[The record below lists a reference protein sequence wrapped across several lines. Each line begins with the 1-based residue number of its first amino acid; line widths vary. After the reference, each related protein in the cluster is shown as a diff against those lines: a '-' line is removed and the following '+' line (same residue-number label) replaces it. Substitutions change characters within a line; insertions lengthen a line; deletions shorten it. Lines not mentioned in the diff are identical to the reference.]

1 MLFLHPAVI
10 CPVLQEISAKVAA
23 QGEESK
29 KVLEL
34 NAALAQENALLRAR
48 TDELNALLEES
59 HSKVEK
65 LSGLQRQ
72 QLEGLQ
78 KKLEEQ
84 VRAACHYVEQRCSVA
99 HVFRTAV
106 SMWVCT
112 VQWVCSRDAAALHC
126 CYVLW
131 LSILHRWFQ
140 RNRHTDDCCVPYVPG
155 CWARLYWASQL
166 PPWLTLCGCVQ
177 DEWVVKSQQLN
188 KHMGTLIEENRLLQ
202 TKADAAEQQ
211 AQSLERLNQVY
222 KETMEAT
229 IQKAEAGQKKV
240 RTIHA
245 QQRQQAARSM
255 CPCHGELR
263 LTQAMPLACAVLA
276 GKLHKCQFFW
286 PPVFAC

>member
-1 MLFLHPAVI
+1 
-10 CPVLQEISAKVAA
+10 
-23 QGEESK
+23 
-29 KVLEL
+29 VLEL

-84 VRAACHYVEQRCSVA
+84 VRAACHYVEQSCSA
-99 HVFRTAV
+99 TQLLAV
-106 SMWVCT
+106 RVCT
-112 VQWVCSRDAAALHC
+112 FVCWPCSLLDTAALHC
-126 CYVLW
+126 CCVPW
-131 LSILHRWFQ
+131 LSWRCKWDSTQISGVCLLCPSVGGMAVPSQ
-140 RNRHTDDCCVPYVPG
+140 TPASLTYLCCCCCVQG
-155 CWARLYWASQL
+155 
-166 PPWLTLCGCVQ
+166 
-177 DEWVVKSQQLN
+177 EWVVKSQELN

-229 IQKAEAGQKKV
+229 IQKAEAGLSAAAGQKKV
-240 RTIHA
+240 RTKHA
-245 QQRQQAARSM
+245 RQRQQAEQNLW
-255 CPCHGELR
+255 PCHGK
-263 LTQAMPLACAVLA
+263 AAVDT
-276 GKLHKCQFFW
+276 
-286 PPVFAC
+286 